1 MRVFLLSS
9 PVFLI
14 GNMKVL
20 LVDDNEELREFLA
33 QCLAES
39 SIEFEVAADGQ
50 RALSLAESGKF
61 DAYLID
67 SLLGENDGL
76 SLIAQLRAS
85 KNGQKVPILVM
96 SNLGT
101 GLARR
106 MAKEVGCDEFL
117 VKPFGPGQ
125 FIEQVRA
132 LEKIKR

>member
-1 MRVFLLSS
+1 MARSS

-20 LVDDNEELREFLA
+20 LVDDNEELRGFLV

-39 SIEFEVAADGQ
+39 SIDAVAVADGQ
-50 RALSLAESGKF
+50 RALALAEGGKF
-61 DAYLID
+61 DVYVID
-67 SLLGENDGL
+67 SLLGESDGL
-76 SLIAQLRAS
+76 SLVTQLRGTKS
-85 KNGQKVPILVM
+85 GHKMPILIM

-101 GLARR
+101 ALARR

-132 LEKIKR
+132 LEKIRR

>member
-1 MRVFLLSS
+1 
-9 PVFLI
+9 
-14 GNMKVL
+14 MKVL

-39 SIEFEVAADGQ
+39 SIDVDAVADGP
-50 RALSLAESGKF
+50 RALTLAEGGKF
-61 DAYLID
+61 DAYVID
-67 SLLGENDGL
+67 SLLGESDGL
-76 SLIAQLRAS
+76 SLVTQLRGS
-85 KNGQKVPILVM
+85 KSGQKMPILVM

-101 GLARR
+101 SLARR

-132 LEKIKR
+132 LEKIRR